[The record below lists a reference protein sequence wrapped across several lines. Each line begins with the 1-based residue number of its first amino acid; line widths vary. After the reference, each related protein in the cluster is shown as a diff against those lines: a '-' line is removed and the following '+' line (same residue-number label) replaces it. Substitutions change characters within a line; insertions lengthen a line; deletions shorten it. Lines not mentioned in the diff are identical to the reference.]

1 LKHESYHYYIG
12 VLTNEAFKLKIINE
26 NFDNLTNEQIDNLIN
41 LNFNLVL
48 QEHVDFERKYD
59 IETNHMNNKEMQLVW
74 KDKIDNMLKNYL

>member
-1 LKHESYHYYIG
+1 MKHESYHYYIG